1 MLTGVHYTYILF
13 ILIVLITMALKK
25 DTLMPCILGVFCMAL
40 YASKDLVFSIGS
52 IFNSFVVATK
62 ELIGIILVISI
73 IVALSKVL
81 EETRATQLMVTPF
94 IKIIKNRT
102 SAFFSVG
109 AVMLILSWFFWPS
122 PATALVGAI
131 FLPIA
136 LKAGLPAIGVAM
148 AINLFGH
155 GLGLSTDFVI
165 QGAPTITAAAAGVGV
180 SNIINDGMILYWT
193 MAIVS
198 IGIGYFMLDRDMKK
212 GKIEITDSIEIQD
225 NETYTIKTK
234 ISALLVPL
242 GFMADVVCMFIFD
255 LKGGEATALIG
266 GTAVLLLVIITLINY
281 KKKSL
286 EKITTYIQG
295 GFGFGIEIF
304 GPIIPIAAFFYL
316 GQLGTFSEAIGG
328 SFLPEASQGILSD
341 IGIALSNAIPM
352 NKVMVCS
359 IESIIGA
366 ITGLDGSGFSGISLA
381 GSLAKVFGEAIKV
394 RASVLAALGQITAI
408 WVGGGTI
415 VPWGL
420 IPAAAI
426 CGVSP
431 IELAKRNFIPV
442 MTGIIVTTIV
452 AIFII

>member
-1 MLTGVHYTYILF
+1 
-13 ILIVLITMALKK
+13 
-25 DTLMPCILGVFCMAL
+25 
-40 YASKDLVFSIGS
+40 
-52 IFNSFVVATK
+52 
-62 ELIGIILVISI
+62 
-73 IVALSKVL
+73 
-81 EETRATQLMVTPF
+81 
-94 IKIIKNRT
+94 
-102 SAFFSVG
+102 
-109 AVMLILSWFFWPS
+109 
-122 PATALVGAI
+122 
-131 FLPIA
+131 
-136 LKAGLPAIGVAM
+136 
-148 AINLFGH
+148 
-155 GLGLSTDFVI
+155 
-165 QGAPTITAAAAGVGV
+165 
-180 SNIINDGMILYWT
+180 
-193 MAIVS
+193 
-198 IGIGYFMLDRDMKK
+198 
-212 GKIEITDSIEIQD
+212 
-225 NETYTIKTK
+225 
-234 ISALLVPL
+234 
-242 GFMADVVCMFIFD
+242 MFIFD

-394 RASVLAALGQITAI
+394 RESVLAALGQITAI